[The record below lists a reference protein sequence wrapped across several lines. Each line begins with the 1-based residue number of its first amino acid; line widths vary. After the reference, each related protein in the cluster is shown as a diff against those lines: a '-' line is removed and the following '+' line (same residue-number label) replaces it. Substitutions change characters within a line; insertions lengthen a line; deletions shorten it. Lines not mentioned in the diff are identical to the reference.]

1 MTKKH
6 EPTEESRK
14 YVESLSAYGIPQDEI
29 CKVVGCNDKTLRLH
43 YRAELDT
50 ACSKANAKVAGA
62 LYRKAIG
69 DGSQS
74 VSAAIF
80 WLKTRARWTE
90 TEHIHHTE
98 GGEPSAVIR
107 QIVDNKRDEG

>member
-1 MTKKH
+1 
-6 EPTEESRK
+6 
-14 YVESLSAYGIPQDEI
+14 
-29 CKVVGCNDKTLRLH
+29 VGCNDKTLRLH

-62 LYRKAIG
+62 LYKKAIG

-80 WLKTRARWTE
+80 WLKTRAKWRDTTTVEIEAGDALSVLLTE
-90 TEHIHHTE
+90 IGQQRTTTL
-98 GGEPSAVIR
+98 
-107 QIVDNKRDEG
+107 DEQDG